1 VLPLSRMNRI
11 ALFLCFLSL
20 TAGAQDVSDAG
31 TAVRPELP
39 PCPALEDADEE
50 GPASDVVG
58 AFQLSIGGE
67 IQALSSV
74 ELKGFERLSEAQVRA
89 FAHPPQGP
97 LSPEQARTLLRR
109 LANTGLFARV
119 TPTVRLAEGATPVLV
134 VTLEEQPYVTRVDIE
149 GLHEDERDDIL
160 EELFRVPSHL
170 DKEEDT
176 QAGGGLCPTRALFA
190 SVRKEALHPGF
201 VWKGL
206 PAALERAWEE
216 LQDEGYPL
224 ARLEATLQPDGRLV
238 LRVDPGTVEAVEVR
252 GVDEA
257 IAARVREAL
266 AIRPGDPLLRS
277 DLRRAAKRLK
287 EQLPFLVLWDVETLP
302 EPTWRIMEERG
313 EGGVRSYRLVPGEK
327 KPKRRARVAWDDREF
342 EFSWEGL
349 DRDNKATQGITT
361 EGRRVV
367 VHLRP
372 RGPELNLD
380 FLPMHTQVTGFTP
393 GARGTLKLWDMHDLA
408 HVTLDTALL
417 VPLRWGGQRIPRDP
431 EQTARQRRLHWLV
444 GGSVQV
450 PVIRLAEV
458 GAQVYDFTDTADRWR
473 IGAIDSY
480 LYSAL
485 LNRPDSEYFR
495 RQGFSGFATWRF
507 APQWLAGAEHRR
519 DTYASLRSFS
529 PPFSLFRRGSRPFP
543 NAPVDEGTMASV
555 IGRLEYASDARASDK
570 VSPLFRSPE
579 VSLLRQDWEWP
590 DRSAVRSLL
599 TLEVGSPGLGADSAF
614 RFWKLV
620 SDTVLYVSTGHS
632 TGLRLRVRAAGGDNL
647 PRQKA
652 ESLGGWSALRGYG
665 FKEFRG
671 DTSLLASA
679 EYRWGNLG
687 AFMDVGTVH
696 QGASAW
702 TDPRLGTG
710 LLLYMGDSAQ
720 FAVAWRTDERATW
733 VPEARLF
740 FTRPF

>member
-1 VLPLSRMNRI
+1 MNRI

-20 TAGAQDVSDAG
+20 TAGAQDVPDAG
-31 TAVRPELP
+31 TTVLPERP
-39 PCPALEDADEE
+39 PCPMLEEPEEE
-50 GPASDVVG
+50 GPASEVLG

-67 IQALSSV
+67 RQALSGV
-74 ELKGFERLSEAQVRA
+74 ELQGFERLSETQVLA
-89 FAHPPQGP
+89 FANPPPGP

-119 TPTVRLAEGATPVLV
+119 TPTVRLAEGSAPMLV
-134 VTLEEQPYVTRVDIE
+134 VTLEEQPYVTQVDIE
-149 GLHEDERDDIL
+149 GLHEDERDDLL
-160 EELFRVPSHL
+160 EELFRVPHHL
-170 DKEEDT
+170 DEEEET
-176 QAGGGLCPTRALFA
+176 PVGGGGLCPTGALFA
-190 SVRKEALHPGF
+190 STRKEALHPGF
-201 VWKGL
+201 VWQGL

-224 ARLEATLQPDGRLV
+224 ARLEATLQPEGRLV

-252 GVDEA
+252 GVEEDL
-257 IAARVREAL
+257 AARVREEL
-266 AIRPGDPLLRS
+266 GIRPGDPLLRS

-287 EQLPFLVLWDVETLP
+287 ERLPFLVLWDVETLP
-302 EPTWRIMEERG
+302 EPALRIAEERG

-327 KPKRRARVAWDDREF
+327 KPKRRSRVDLDDLEF
-342 EFSWEGL
+342 EFSWEGF
-349 DRDNKATQGITT
+349 DGNHGDTEGITT

-367 VHLRP
+367 VHMRP
-372 RGPELNLD
+372 RGSEFKLD

-393 GARGTLKLWDMHDLA
+393 GARGTLKLWDPRDRA

-417 VPLRWGGQRIPRDP
+417 VPLRWGGQRLPGDP

-450 PVIRLAEV
+450 PAIRLAEV

-495 RQGFSGFATWRF
+495 RRGYSGFATWRF
-507 APQWLAGAEHRR
+507 APHWLAGAEYRR
-519 DTYASLRSFS
+519 DTYDSLRSFS
-529 PPFSLFRRGSRPFP
+529 PPFSLFRRDSRPFP

-555 IGRLEYASDARASDK
+555 IGRLEYASDARPSDK
-570 VSPLFRSPE
+570 VSPLFRNPE

-599 TLEVGSPGLGADSAF
+599 TLEVGSPELGPDSAF

-620 SDTVLYVSTGHS
+620 SDTVLHVSTGHS
-632 TGLRLRVRAAGGDNL
+632 TGLRLRVRVAGGENL

-652 ESLGGWSALRGYG
+652 EALGGWSALRGYG

-679 EYRWGNLG
+679 EYRWGNVG
-687 AFMDVGTVH
+687 AFVDVGTVH
-696 QGASAW
+696 QGPSDW